1 MPDAPPPLD
10 MQFMR
15 ALKARRSGKQD
26 DARALLEAI
35 LDQDPDHVD
44 SLEVLA
50 MLLSETGDHDRAIEL
65 TERLVELKPDSLM
78 GHANM
83 SRFYMLKG
91 DKETA
96 EEWQAKA
103 RVIGWKE
110 EIARKGGDPSAAKS
124 GMEAGVDPEVVEK
137 QEAAV
142 SERPDDVLARI
153 ALAGSYRKL
162 GMPAK
167 AIGHLRHAL
176 SLDEDNAPVYLDLG
190 LALEEANAPDEAI
203 AVYEKGVPLAEAN
216 GAYMPRNR
224 MQTQLAKLEKKR
236 KGGSA

>member
-1 MPDAPPPLD
+1 MPDAPTPLD

-15 ALKARRSGKQD
+15 ALKARRGKKVD
-26 DARALLEAI
+26 EARELLESI
-35 LDQDPDHVD
+35 LAEDPDHGD

-50 MLLSETGDHDRAIEL
+50 MLLSESGDQDRAIEL
-65 TERLVELKPDSLM
+65 TERLVALRPDSLM

-83 SRFYMLKG
+83 SRFWMLKG

-103 RVIGWKE
+103 RVLGWKE
-110 EIARKGGDPSAAKS
+110 EIARKGGDPSKA
-124 GMEAGVDPEVVEK
+124 GGLGGGVDPDVVEK
-137 QEAAV
+137 QEAKVAD
-142 SERPDDVLARI
+142 SPDDVLARL

-167 AIGHLRHAL
+167 AVGHLRHAL
-176 SLDEDNAPVYLDLG
+176 SLDEENAPVYLELG
-190 LALEEANAPDEAI
+190 MALEEANVADEAI
-203 AVYEKGVPLAEAN
+203 AVYERGIPLAEAN

-224 MQTQLAKLEKKR
+224 MQTQLKALKKKR
-236 KGGSA
+236 RAADD

>member
-1 MPDAPPPLD
+1 MPDAPSPLD

-15 ALKARRSGKQD
+15 ALKARRSKKVD
-26 DARALLEAI
+26 EARAILEAI
-35 LDQDPDHVD
+35 LAEDPDHGD
-44 SLEVLA
+44 SLEVLG
-50 MLLSETGDHDRAIEL
+50 MLLSEEGDNDRAIEL
-65 TERLVELKPDSLM
+65 TERLVKLRPDSLM

-83 SRFYMLKG
+83 SRFWMLKG

-103 RVIGWKE
+103 RVLGWKE
-110 EIARKGGDPSAAKS
+110 EIKRKGGDPSKDK
-124 GMEAGVDPEVVEK
+124 GIGGIVDPELVEK
-137 QEAAV
+137 QEAKVAAN
-142 SERPDDVLARI
+142 PDDPLARV

-176 SLDEDNAPVYLDLG
+176 SINANNAPVYLDLG
-190 LALEEANAPDEAI
+190 LTLEEANVPEEAI
-203 AVYEKGVPLAEAN
+203 AVYEKGIPLAEEN

-224 MQTQLAKLEKKR
+224 MQTQLKALKKARKAAK
-236 KGGSA
+236 